1 MSESIP
7 CPACGS
13 PNEPGHE
20 SCSVCGFFLSGDAG
34 AAKCSRCGSLL
45 GDDFQFCQ
53 VCGLARGLRLPRP
66 STQRLKVVTTEVRRR
81 RGPARATAE
90 RPAPISP
97 EPSSA
102 VAQAPRMTDRP
113 ARSSSDPASDPASDP
128 GHPFA
133 GWATSPLRLVL
144 VNRDGTDGQSFFF
157 PDTQLTLGRSQG
169 DLRFERDDF
178 VSPLHARLEV
188 RDDGLWIVD
197 LGARNGVFVRISGS
211 VPVFPGDSFLLG
223 HQLLRLDNVPTP
235 AKEHDEQG
243 VRIFGTPLDP
253 SWARLTLIGVGGGE
267 AESFY
272 LRAPTVIFGR
282 QTGDILFPTDAFIS
296 RQHAQLVIDIQ
307 EASMS
312 VSLVDL
318 GSANGT
324 YLRIRREARLGIG
337 DMFRIGDQILRV
349 RME

>member
-13 PNEPGHE
+13 PSQPGDD
-20 SCSVCGFFLSGDAG
+20 SCSVCGFFLVFEAG
-34 AAKCSRCGSLL
+34 AAKCSRCGSSL

-81 RGPARATAE
+81 RAPARPTAE
-90 RPAPISP
+90 RTALEPEPQRMVTPAPRLLEASP
-97 EPSSA
+97 NA
-102 VAQAPRMTDRP
+102 VT
-113 ARSSSDPASDPASDP
+113 ASDP

-133 GWATSPLRLVL
+133 GWSTSPLRLVL

-169 DLRFERDDF
+169 DLRFERDEF

-188 RDDGLWIVD
+188 RADGLWIVD

-211 VPVFPGDSFLLG
+211 VPVFPGDAFLIG
-223 HQLLRLDNVPTP
+223 HQLLRLDNVPAP
-235 AKEHDEQG
+235 EGEHDDQG

-253 SWARLTLIGVGGGE
+253 SWARLTLVGVGGVE

-296 RQHAQLVIDIQ
+296 RQHAQLVMEIQ
-307 EASMS
+307 GASMI
-312 VSLVDL
+312 VALVDL

-324 YLRIRREARLGIG
+324 YLRIRGEARLGVG

-349 RME
+349 RKD